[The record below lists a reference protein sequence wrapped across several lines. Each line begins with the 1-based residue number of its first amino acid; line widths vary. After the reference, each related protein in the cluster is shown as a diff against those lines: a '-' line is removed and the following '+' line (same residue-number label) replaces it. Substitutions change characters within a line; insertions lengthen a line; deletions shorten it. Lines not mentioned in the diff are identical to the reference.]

1 MPVSL
6 RLFLSALLI
15 ASGCSAPQTNGQ
27 AGAIDPDSAA
37 IATLDGEPITLAE
50 LDEWIK
56 DQLLEEQLKGKSAS
70 AAHEFREERLRQL
83 IDDRLVAA
91 AAAAQGVEVEA
102 LLEQQRTAVSV
113 SDEEIAK
120 FYEENQERLGDAT
133 LEQMGPRIRSHLEGR
148 AKRQA
153 ETSFVEG
160 LRTAAAV
167 EILIDAPR
175 VEVAA
180 DGPAL
185 GPADAPV
192 TIVEFSDFQCPFCAR
207 AGPIVKELNAK
218 YPEQVRIVYRHFP
231 LDSIHPRA
239 RPAAEAAACADEQ
252 GAFWPYHDLLF
263 ANPRGLSDEDLVR
276 YAGEAGIDTEKFAQ
290 CVTEGRHRKQVER
303 DLQEGR
309 RVGVSGTPSFFVNG
323 RMLGGA
329 QPVEEFVRLIEDEL
343 ERADSSS

>member
-1 MPVSL
+1 MPVSF
-6 RLFLSALLI
+6 RVFLSALLI
-15 ASGCSAPQTNGQ
+15 ASGCSAPQTSTQ
-27 AGAIDPDSAA
+27 AGAIDPDSPA
-37 IATLDGEPITLAE
+37 IATLNGEPITLAE
-50 LDEWIK
+50 LDAWIK
-56 DQLLEEQLKGKSAS
+56 DQLLEEALEGKNAS
-70 AAHEFREERLRQL
+70 ATHEFREERLLQL
-83 IDDRLVAA
+83 IDERLLAD
-91 AAAAQGVEVEA
+91 AAAAQGLEAEA
-102 LLEQQRTAVSV
+102 LLEQQRAAAAV

-120 FYEENQERLGDAT
+120 FYEENKERLGDAT
-133 LEQMGPRIRSHLEGR
+133 LEQMGPRIRSHLENR

-153 ETSFVEG
+153 EASFVEE
-160 LRTAAAV
+160 LRTAAAL

-180 DGPAL
+180 IGPAL
-185 GPADAPV
+185 GPEDAPV

-207 AGPIVKELNAK
+207 AGPIVKALNAK

-239 RPAAEAAACADEQ
+239 RPAAEASACADEQ
-252 GAFWPYHDLLF
+252 GAFWPFHDLLF
-263 ANPRGLSDEDLVR
+263 ANTRALSDEDFAR
-276 YAGEAGIDTEKFAQ
+276 YAGEVGIDAEKFAQ
-290 CVTEGRHRKQVER
+290 CMSEERHKDQVER

-343 ERADSSS
+343 GRADSSS